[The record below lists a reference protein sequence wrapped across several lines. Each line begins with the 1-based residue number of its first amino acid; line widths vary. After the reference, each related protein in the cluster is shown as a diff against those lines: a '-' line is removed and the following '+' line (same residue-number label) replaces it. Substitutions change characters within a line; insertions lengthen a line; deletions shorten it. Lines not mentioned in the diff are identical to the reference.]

1 VFNTYNTT
9 GESVYN
15 ARAHSDRDNVGRAF
29 GDHQSFP
36 INPTTVASPDHEDIL
51 EPPRGAAYSAL
62 PSSTTQSTSQRVPP
76 PNTSHAA
83 IQHPLIEARLMI
95 EMICE
100 LYRSSSHPSE
110 ANLLGTL
117 TNLQR
122 AITLAEMVVHA
133 YAHTSLLESLNRGIA
148 ATVDRCHQLLRDLLS
163 NLKSNG
169 YALETAAL
177 HFVQKSTGNI
187 SSATALNLGLREC
200 HQYLATCLVSMS
212 RQVSNNTMILVSTNI
227 SISANWPE
235 LEQGSEISS
244 RLTEMCYF
252 LEIESQSV
260 EPIRAETLTVIDH
273 LGRIIS
279 VPLIFCKIWQRGDYM
294 IVDSA
299 DDTVING
306 ADISTKLRSDMTVE
320 ICIVIH
326 ERAQDN
332 GATERNQCPRTLIN
346 VPSSQECFDLFQ
358 IMTEEQNAA
367 FSDLFDA
374 LHLSEPWE
382 EDQKLEDIRRFR
394 RIFVRQHV
402 TLEEDSDATA
412 TEPVQD
418 STDVQDL
425 KGGKPRNDDLDIK
438 HESLPARDHSNGSEG
453 LGKYEGISHRS
464 AGASWVGSVVPVALE
479 VTSERWN
486 KAVAVT
492 ERLQDDAGNL
502 GSPSVETNEDRHD
515 QEVKHLE
522 WGLFAE
528 DEEQNRLETSP
539 IHSTPAAKTSRTSG
553 TRTHTAVVT
562 VSATS
567 GNVYNINGDYSETH
581 NELHAPL
588 DLLKILTPIT
598 MDATDRPHCLPG
610 TREAILQTFF
620 HDLTTIAL
628 DSPKIFCLTGAPGS
642 GKSTVAT
649 TIAEN
654 LLGKGQL
661 GAFLFFERSNPE
673 NVTGGVIRTWAH
685 QLAMF
690 DQTLRAA
697 ICAAIERDA
706 AIATR
711 PLSNQFQELL
721 LKPMSIY
728 AENNTNLVITILDA
742 FDECGSDHSRR
753 PLFRLLS
760 QHLHDLPIT
769 FRVLIVG
776 RPGSELHSAFC
787 SHSVVKSVSLDC
799 PQWRSAADVL
809 HYIKYELHELC
820 QARGGKLGLD
830 WPGQPRIDQ
839 LGNCAGTSFEWASA
853 TIQLLW
859 DASGDVDGCLDR
871 LLGQPLLPP
880 VTAACGHEH

>member
-1 VFNTYNTT
+1 MGLRNGT
-9 GESVYN
+9 
-15 ARAHSDRDNVGRAF
+15 NV
-29 GDHQSFP
+29 
-36 INPTTVASPDHEDIL
+36 
-51 EPPRGAAYSAL
+51 RGAD
-62 PSSTTQSTSQRVPP
+62 TS
-76 PNTSHAA
+76 
-83 IQHPLIEARLMI
+83 
-95 EMICE
+95 
-100 LYRSSSHPSE
+100 
-110 ANLLGTL
+110 
-117 TNLQR
+117 
-122 AITLAEMVVHA
+122 
-133 YAHTSLLESLNRGIA
+133 IA
-148 ATVDRCHQLLRDLLS
+148 S
-163 NLKSNG
+163 
-169 YALETAAL
+169 
-177 HFVQKSTGNI
+177 
-187 SSATALNLGLREC
+187 
-200 HQYLATCLVSMS
+200 
-212 RQVSNNTMILVSTNI
+212 
-227 SISANWPE
+227 
-235 LEQGSEISS
+235 
-244 RLTEMCYF
+244 
-252 LEIESQSV
+252 
-260 EPIRAETLTVIDH
+260 
-273 LGRIIS
+273 
-279 VPLIFCKIWQRGDYM
+279 
-294 IVDSA
+294 
-299 DDTVING
+299 
-306 ADISTKLRSDMTVE
+306 
-320 ICIVIH
+320 
-326 ERAQDN
+326 
-332 GATERNQCPRTLIN
+332 TLIN

-402 TLEEDSDATA
+402 TLEEDGDATA

-418 STDVQDL
+418 NTNVQDL
-425 KGGKPRNDDLDIK
+425 KAGKPNDDLDIK
-438 HESLPARDHSNGSEG
+438 HESLSARDHSNGSEE
-453 LGKYEGISHRS
+453 LGKYDETSHQSTDTSRVDS
-464 AGASWVGSVVPVALE
+464 IMPVALE
-479 VTSERWN
+479 ATSEQWN
-486 KAVAVT
+486 NVVAVT

-502 GSPSVETNEDRHD
+502 RSPSVETNEDAHD

-528 DEEQNRLETSP
+528 DEEQNPLETSP
-539 IHSTPAAKTSRTSG
+539 INSTPAAKTTRISG
-553 TRTHTAVVT
+553 TRTHTA
-562 VSATS
+562 
-567 GNVYNINGDYSETH
+567 
-581 NELHAPL
+581 
-588 DLLKILTPIT
+588 ILMPIT

-620 HDLTTIAL
+620 HDLTTTAL
-628 DSPKIFCLTGAPGS
+628 DSPNIFCLTGAPGS

-649 TIAEN
+649 TIAEY

-685 QLAMF
+685 QLAVF

-697 ICAAIERDA
+697 ICTAIEHNPT
-706 AIATR
+706 ITTR
-711 PLSNQFQELL
+711 PLSKQFQELL
-721 LKPMSIY
+721 LKPMAIY
-728 AENNTNLVITILDA
+728 AKNNTNLVITILDA

-839 LGNCAGTSFEWASA
+839 LGNCAGTSFEWAST

-880 VTAACGHEH
+880 ATAACGHEH